1 MFNFGSIEDFILSVI
16 VLFLIATTAMKKN
29 KK

>member
-1 MFNFGSIEDFILSVI
+1 MFNFGSVEDFVLSAI
-16 VLFLIATTAMKKN
+16 AIILIATTAMAKN

>member
-1 MFNFGSIEDFILSVI
+1 MFNFGSVEDFVLSTI
-16 VLFLIATTAMKKN
+16 AIILIATTAMKKN